1 MKYATLLLTLLLV
14 LLWACDA
21 PAPGTGRSSME
32 VGSLDV
38 DSADGPVA
46 GELAGTAFE
55 VQDVYF
61 RAVRH
66 EGFERVDLVFAEEQ
80 QDDCGLPLPRAGRR
94 VFVRFDDVTEFPE
107 GSVTID
113 RDGEGDVSM
122 HYEEQIDGKWVGVGV
137 GVGRLE
143 FDEVAES
150 AIQGRVH
157 LCFDDGAESCIAGTF
172 SARACLSRLDGR
184 LPREGTGLSNPPSA
198 DEAAR

>member
-1 MKYATLLLTLLLV
+1 MKYATLLLTSLLV
-14 LLWACDA
+14 LTWACDA

-32 VGSLDV
+32 TGSLDV
-38 DSADGPVA
+38 DSTDGPVA
-46 GELAGTAFE
+46 GELAGVALE

-61 RAVRH
+61 RAFRH
-66 EGFERVDLVFAEEQ
+66 EGQERVDLVFAEAQ
-80 QDDCGLPLPRAGRR
+80 QDDCGLPLPRDGRR
-94 VFVRFDDVTEFPE
+94 VFVRFVGVTELSE

-122 HYEEQIDGKWVGVGV
+122 HYEQQIDGKWVGVGV

-143 FDEVAES
+143 FDEVAGS

-157 LCFDDGAESCIAGTF
+157 LCFDDGAESCIAGAFT
-172 SARACLSRLDGR
+172 ARACLSRLDGK